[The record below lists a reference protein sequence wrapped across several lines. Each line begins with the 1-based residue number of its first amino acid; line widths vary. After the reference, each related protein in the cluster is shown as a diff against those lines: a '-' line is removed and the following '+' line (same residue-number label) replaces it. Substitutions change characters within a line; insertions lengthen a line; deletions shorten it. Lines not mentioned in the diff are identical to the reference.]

1 MSFPIQR
8 DETPARTSGESHREV
23 QLCVMVPPEIRKQL
37 RSAAKQQE
45 TTVRTVVLRAL
56 RDAGLIDM
64 PDPEITGRRTTVA
77 ALKST
82 LYRAAKGL

>member
-1 MSFPIQR
+1 
-8 DETPARTSGESHREV
+8 
-23 QLCVMVPPEIRKQL
+23 MVPPEIRKQL

-64 PDPEITGRRTTVA
+64 PDPEITDRRTTVE